1 MAASVFN
8 YPAMQGT
15 SDELIKYF
23 GMRAVLRSLTAD
35 PTRPDRPVTVAIVE
49 FEPREKVNELAN
61 PTDRKVLMS
70 PLDPITGLVLATPPD
85 NEQDALVTFVQPAGA
100 VEDEVLGMT
109 CKPKMTAP
117 ASVNC
122 LWEFTV
128 RR

>member
-1 MAASVFN
+1 MATSVFN

-15 SDELIKYF
+15 ADELIKYF
-23 GMRAVLRSLTAD
+23 GMRAVLRSLTA
-35 PTRPDRPVTVAIVE
+35 TRPDRPVTVCVIE
-49 FEPREKVNELAN
+49 FTPREKANELTN

-70 PLDPITGLVLATPPD
+70 PLDPVTGLTLAIPPD
-85 NEQDALVTFVQPAGA
+85 NEQDALVTFVQPAGTIQ
-100 VEDEVLGMT
+100 DEVLTMT
-109 CKPKMTAP
+109 CKPAMTAP